1 MVSLKEE
8 LLASKDV
15 ELTVDEF
22 YQLKLKELKRFINNW
37 KLSSKVDPHS
47 YPLYLMVGD
56 WEEQLAIYGEQ
67 GE

>member
-37 KLSSKVDPHS
+37 KLSNKVDPYS
-47 YPLYLMVGD
+47 YPLYLMAGD

>member
-1 MVSLKEE
+1 MVSLKEG

-37 KLSSKVDPHS
+37 KLSSKVDPYS
-47 YPLYLMVGD
+47 YPLYLMAGD